1 MRPNTHAHTQ
11 TCTNMREHTHTTKE
25 EGKKNNREK
34 RKKIE
39 WQTELPS
46 QKEKRKKK
54 RKSNQITDAASER
67 AEELATASTDGQRRS
82 TAESASA
89 RVHPPRSAAPL
100 FATAQRCSL
109 LVCKKTGVK
118 KQIPHHSRS
127 RFSPRT
133 PVLSPLERN
142 ILHKSSLEMGDW
154 KGSFSAIVQLF
165 PHLVGNGLHFFR
177 LSLVCLVSFQQRQDT
192 QREERKPDE
201 HRQQTRG
208 AKAPKGQTRL
218 LRLQQKGLILE
229 NGNAESVA
237 LGTVS
242 SQTLLN
248 VGFTGLVRMVR
259 NCVSQRNSRGICS
272 PALHVPPLA
281 LQLRPHVLQNVFL
294 IPEAVSRGEE
304 VEEQACC
311 NNTGKDQPHPE
322 RKEMIPRCA
331 FGLLDFLV
339 RKHIACWL
347 LSRHRL

>member
-1 MRPNTHAHTQ
+1 MHIHRLAPTCANTLT
-11 TCTNMREHTHTTKE
+11 R
-25 EGKKNNREK
+25 
-34 RKKIE
+34 
-39 WQTELPS
+39 
-46 QKEKRKKK
+46 RKKK
-54 RKSNQITDAASER
+54 GKKTTEKKGRKSNGRLSCHRKKKKEKKK
-67 AEELATASTDGQRRS
+67 EKATKSRTRQAKGQRSLPLPALMVNAVQPLSLRQH
-82 TAESASA
+82 AYILLDLL
-89 RVHPPRSAAPL
+89 HHFLPLRSAAVSL
-100 FATAQRCSL
+100 F
-109 LVCKKTGVK
+109 
-118 KQIPHHSRS
+118 
-127 RFSPRT
+127 
-133 PVLSPLERN
+133 
-142 ILHKSSLEMGDW
+142 HKSSLEMGDW